1 MDRMAA
7 EVMAGGSTERG
18 WVGLYEV
25 NEVERI
31 ANGVRFVI
39 DDSGLYR
46 LGFAYAPDGEP
57 KLTEANY
64 SPLWTPTTVESIGD
78 GWWSWS
84 ESWD

>member
-1 MDRMAA
+1 M
-7 EVMAGGSTERG
+7 
-18 WVGLYEV
+18 

-31 ANGVRFVI
+31 ANAVRFVI

-46 LGFAYAPDGEP
+46 LGFAYAPDGER

-64 SPLWTPTTVESIGD
+64 SPLWTPATVESIGD